1 MGTSASSTLRRG
13 LGVLV
18 LAALGG
24 WVLTPG
30 GAAAEP
36 SRSGP
41 ARSAGTGGVLHATLL
56 PAAGGVDTPQL
67 AVSWPGAAGVAL
79 DVSLPAAHRS
89 TALTADRE
97 TALVADRP
105 LDDGVNL
112 VPLPLLSDAA
122 GDLRLRVRDAAG
134 RTLHASTHDLGE
146 LRRASAFGWRAGS
159 RPTARSGSTVVAP
172 SGAGPAAAP
181 GLYAGGTFTRAGGVG
196 VDHLASWNG
205 TTWSRVGGA
214 STAGPDGSVT
224 ALAVYHGD
232 LIAGGSFRTAG
243 GVRVNGIARWDGLA
257 WQPLTG
263 SSGTGVMTNPL
274 DFVDALAVY
283 DGDLIV
289 GGQFL
294 RAGDVPVNHVARW
307 DGAEWRPLGGPG
319 GAGVDVPSVWD
330 LAVHDGALIVGGGF
344 SQAGGTAAN
353 RIARWDGN
361 AWSTLGTGFNGDV
374 LALTVFDGALVA
386 TGGFTQ
392 AGGTAAGHVAEW
404 IGEAWRPLGGG
415 LDAEG
420 RALAVLGAALVVGGT
435 FTEAGGAAANYVARW
450 DGTRWSAL
458 GGGTEDIV
466 LALAVRNGQLVA
478 GGFFTRAGGVAVN
491 HVAAWDGGTWSAL
504 GGPAGTGTDAGVY
517 ALHAV

>member
-1 MGTSASSTLRRG
+1 MGMSASSTLRRG

-24 WVLTPG
+24 WLPTPG
-30 GAAAEP
+30 GAVALP
-36 SRSGP
+36 SGTGP
-41 ARSAGTGGVLHATLL
+41 ARSAGTGVLHATLL

-67 AVSWPGAAGVAL
+67 AVSWRGPAGVAL
-79 DVSLPAAHRS
+79 GVSQPVAGRK
-89 TALTADRE
+89 
-97 TALVADRP
+97 TALVADRL
-105 LDDGVNL
+105 LDVGVNL
-112 VPLPLLSDAA
+112 VPLPISSDAG
-122 GDLRLRVRDAAG
+122 GDLRLRIRDATG
-134 RTLHASTHDLGE
+134 RVLHASSHDLGQ
-146 LRRASAFGWRAGS
+146 LRRASAFGWTAGS
-159 RPTARSGSTVVAP
+159 HPTVVAP
-172 SGAGPAAAP
+172 PGAGPAAAP
-181 GLYAGGTFTRAGGVG
+181 GLYAGGTFTRAGGVD
-196 VDHLASWNG
+196 VDHLATWNG
-205 TTWSRVGGA
+205 TAWSRVGGA

-224 ALAVYHGD
+224 ALAVYDGD

-243 GVRVNGIARWDGLA
+243 GVRVNGIARWDGAA

-263 SSGTGVMTNPL
+263 SSGTGVMTTPL

-294 RAGDVPVNHVARW
+294 RAGGVTVNHVARW
-307 DGAEWRPLGGPG
+307 DGTEWWPLGGPG

-330 LAVHDGALIVGGGF
+330 LVVHDGALIVGGGF
-344 SQAGGTAAN
+344 SQAGGGAAN
-353 RIARWDGN
+353 RIARWDGS

-392 AGGTAAGHVAEW
+392 AGGTAAGYVAEW
-404 IGEAWRPLGGG
+404 SGAAWRALGTG

-420 RALAVLGAALVVGGT
+420 RALTVLGAALVVGGT

-450 DGTRWSAL
+450 DGSRWSAL